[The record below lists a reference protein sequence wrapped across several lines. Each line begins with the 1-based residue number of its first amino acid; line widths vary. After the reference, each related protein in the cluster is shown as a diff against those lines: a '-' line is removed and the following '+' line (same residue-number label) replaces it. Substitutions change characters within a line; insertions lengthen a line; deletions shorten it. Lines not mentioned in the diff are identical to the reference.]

1 MRSVAALQSRNRANE
16 SARLRLL
23 VKEVG
28 SPLLE
33 SDSAEA
39 FDETVVIAQMKG
51 ESPPSFAERTLA
63 RFAALTRSGRRLG
76 AVTLQV
82 GTQHDAQATSLR
94 RSSLL
99 TLLKNRA
106 LSASATEILLEAPA
120 TLQGEEHG
128 ALLALVDDLLQL
140 PECAT
145 LAVRLRFHTVSDGAP
160 DTDSGVFW
168 VTPRPE

>member
-1 MRSVAALQSRNRANE
+1 MRRVAALLTRKLANE

-28 SPLLE
+28 SLPLE
-33 SDSAEA
+33 SGSAEA

-51 ESPPSFAERTLA
+51 ESPESFAERTLE

-82 GTQHDAQATSLR
+82 GTANDALACSLR
-94 RSSLL
+94 RASLL
-99 TLLKNRA
+99 ALVKNSA
-106 LSASATEILLEAPA
+106 LSACASEILLEAPA
-120 TLQGEEHG
+120 TLQADEHQ

-140 PECAT
+140 PECAK
-145 LAVRLRFHTVSDGAP
+145 LAVRLRFHAVCEAAP
-160 DTDSGVFW
+160 EADSGVFW
-168 VTPRPE
+168 LAPRP